1 MQGSATVRQALELT
15 IGLKLELELA
25 TPNRT
30 PAPAP
35 GEVFARV
42 RPPGPG
48 TSWSAPLQLRLLAP
62 LPSTQ
67 SPAQASAPQPSPQL
81 PGAATSTST
90 PPPQPNAAPL
100 PTRPTA
106 EVIALRPIP
115 TLRLLPA
122 QPPPAPL
129 APPSATL
136 ANSET
141 MTRDWLTQ
149 QVRLHLPQAR
159 ALAETLTEW
168 SRRLTT
174 QEAIGTAQPKGQ
186 TPAPSTAAVPLND
199 RLERLI
205 SRLPGPSTLTE
216 PGGLQRAVEGSGIWL
231 EARLAQLALTPGALT
246 DASLGED
253 LKAQLLQFADQ
264 IRRHNR
270 DAADTTA
277 RTATPAVINAGKALE
292 HETEGMLK
300 QLVSL
305 QLQPLEQEAEQP
317 RWVLDLP
324 YRHSGG
330 VGTVQAEIERERRQG
345 EVEEAGWTIRLRLD
359 LAELGP
365 LSIRLTLKGQRLSA
379 SLLAERAP
387 TAALLRSRLPLL
399 REQLEAR
406 ELEVT
411 ALHAGQG
418 QTANP
423 TRHPGPLISEQA

>member
-1 MQGSATVRQALELT
+1 
-15 IGLKLELELA
+15 
-25 TPNRT
+25 
-30 PAPAP
+30 
-35 GEVFARV
+35 
-42 RPPGPG
+42 
-48 TSWSAPLQLRLLAP
+48 
-62 LPSTQ
+62 
-67 SPAQASAPQPSPQL
+67 
-81 PGAATSTST
+81 
-90 PPPQPNAAPL
+90 
-100 PTRPTA
+100 
-106 EVIALRPIP
+106 
-115 TLRLLPA
+115 
-122 QPPPAPL
+122 
-129 APPSATL
+129 
-136 ANSET
+136 

-159 ALAETLTEW
+159 ALAETLSEW

-174 QEAIGTAQPKGQ
+174 HEAIGTAQPKVQ

-205 SRLPGPSTLTE
+205 SRLPAPSTLTE

-246 DASLGED
+246 DARLGED

-264 IRRHNR
+264 VRRHNR
-270 DAADTTA
+270 EATDTEP
-277 RTATPAVINAGKALE
+277 RTATPAVNNAGKALE
-292 HETEGMLK
+292 QEAEGMLK

-330 VGTVQAEIERERRQG
+330 VGTVQAEIEREQGQG
-345 EVEEAGWTIRLRLD
+345 EVEETGWTIRLRLD
-359 LAELGP
+359 LSELGP
-365 LSIRLTLKGQRLSA
+365 LTIRLTLKGQRLSA

-423 TRHPGPLISEQA
+423 TPHSGPLISEQA